1 MALRTSGHLL
11 LGVVRI
17 YSRKAKYLLADCNE
31 AFVKIKMAFRP
42 GMVDLPEENREA
54 AVNAITLPEVFHDF
68 DTEMPDLNDVDI
80 SAQFSM
86 NQTRAEEITMRE
98 DYGNINLEQGDD
110 DFGGPGVAM
119 DETDRSDRPEE
130 LRSGSVAGNTL
141 QEGSSLFP
149 DQQPSTSALNDKG
162 AGSLM
167 GDDGFGGSGGGG
179 EDGFGGGDAGG
190 ELFESGGLFD
200 EPAPA
205 IDASSSVRKTPTR
218 PGSDMSDDD
227 RHMDDFGGGG
237 MSPGR
242 DSDVG
247 GASPARPPSAAPA
260 SEDAPTP
267 APAAAAAAP
276 AQEQTTLL
284 HNEEESFALAPV
296 DASALR
302 PGMVRTKRKR
312 KIIVDEVKAIA
323 GEEMKAQVRKNINNP
338 HFFRREIQI

>member
-119 DETDRSDRPEE
+119 DDTAERSEVE
-130 LRSGSVAGNTL
+130 AMRSGPAAGNNL
-141 QEGSSLFP
+141 EQSSNFLT
-149 DQQPSTSALNDKG
+149 DQQPSTSAINDK
-162 AGSLM
+162 AGSMM
-167 GDDGFGGSGGGG
+167 GDDGFGGSGGG
-179 EDGFGGGDAGG
+179 EDGFGAADAGG

-227 RHMDDFGGGG
+227 RHMDDFGG

-242 DSDVG
+242 DSPDLG

-260 SEDAPTP
+260 SDDAPAAAT
-267 APAAAAAAP
+267 APAAAATAP

-323 GEEMKAQVRKNINNP
+323 GEEMKAQV
-338 HFFRREIQI
+338 